1 MQTRTVRVSAE
12 EVIEVPIIPALK
24 AKSSPADGLR
34 QRITGELKYD
44 FGYGCLNEKGK
55 ITIKILATRNDEC
68 PA

>member
-44 FGYGCLNEKGK
+44 FGYGCLKLPFGF
-55 ITIKILATRNDEC
+55 
-68 PA
+68 